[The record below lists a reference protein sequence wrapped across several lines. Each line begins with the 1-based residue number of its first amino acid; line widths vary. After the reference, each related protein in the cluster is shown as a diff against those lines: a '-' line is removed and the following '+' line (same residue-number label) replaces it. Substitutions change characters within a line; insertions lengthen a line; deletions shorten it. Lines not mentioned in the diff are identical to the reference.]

1 MGIAPESEEN
11 EPPIE
16 VVLAALDDPDCRT
29 ILKATSQ
36 PMTAT
41 ELTEMCDIATST
53 LYRKLDLLSTATLV
67 RELYSVH
74 PEGGRLTRYQ
84 RDLNDLIV
92 TITDDDHFEVRIERP
107 KRAVDE
113 RLADMW
119 AKMGDEL

>member
-1 MGIAPESEEN
+1 MGIAPASDED
-11 EPPIE
+11 EPSIG
-16 VVLAALDDPDCRT
+16 VVLAALDDPDCRA
-29 ILKATSQ
+29 ILRETSQ

-41 ELTEMCDIATST
+41 ELTETCDIATST

-74 PEGGRLTRYQ
+74 PEHGRLTRYQ

-92 TITDDDHFEVRIERP
+92 TITDDDRFEVRIDRP

-119 AKMGDEL
+119 AEMGDEL